1 MHCVLW
7 HLSRYCFEPYRVIF
21 RQFQKT
27 IHRGIVF
34 RGILRY
40 HKNWSNMDSTVWTR
54 YTYIVIVCPKYLGS
68 INSPPESL
76 WNMPL
81 ITLKALVVSQKL
93 YPSLP
98 KRSTIRQLSLRS
110 RVIAQK
116 IPFLRNEI
124 PFFPNVSIRSEI
136 NKIEVINHVNMP
148 LITLEALVSSR
159 RWCRRRI
166 PSQLCKLFRNKIPG
180 FPGADP
186 RLPRKKSLASQKK
199 KPH

>member
-1 MHCVLW
+1 
-7 HLSRYCFEPYRVIF
+7 
-21 RQFQKT
+21 
-27 IHRGIVF
+27 
-34 RGILRY
+34 
-40 HKNWSNMDSTVWTR
+40 
-54 YTYIVIVCPKYLGS
+54 
-68 INSPPESL
+68 
-76 WNMPL
+76 MPL
-81 ITLKALVVSQKL
+81 ITLKALVVPQKL

-98 KRSTIRQLSLRS
+98 KRSTIRQISLRS

-159 RWCRRRI
+159 RWCCRRI

-180 FPGADP
+180 FPGANP
-186 RLPRKKSLASQKK
+186 WLSRSRSQASQEKIPGFPEKKTPLKK
-199 KPH
+199 KQFLKSRSAIRISDKLIKFQKKFNKNR